1 MSMVLFLSCILL
13 DVTPVDPPTG
23 GISALAWVI
32 IIALSG
38 AFAAAVP
45 ALWYR
50 GNKIQDTMYADL
62 KACNEKNAQSEEDVL
77 GLMKVVRIQ
86 MEQSKGGKPR

>member
-1 MSMVLFLSCILL
+1 MSTFLSVFLFL
-13 DVTPVDPPTG
+13 DAARVEPPAG
-23 GISALAWVI
+23 GISPLAWVI
-32 IIALSG
+32 VIALAG
-38 AFAAAVP
+38 VIAAAVP

-50 GNKIQDTMYADL
+50 GNKIQDEMYKDL
-62 KACNEKNAQSEEDVL
+62 KACNEKNAQSEEDIL